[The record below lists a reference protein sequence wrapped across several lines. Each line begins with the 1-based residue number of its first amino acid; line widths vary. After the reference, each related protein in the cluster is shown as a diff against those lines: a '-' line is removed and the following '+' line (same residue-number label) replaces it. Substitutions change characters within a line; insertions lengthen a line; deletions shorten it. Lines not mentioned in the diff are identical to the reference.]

1 MERYLIIVSRDHPWL
16 LEALTSTYGQMG
28 EAEIHLDRREAGPGW
43 GGIGSGPERRVP
55 TSVITDLETQGFMV
69 IPQR

>member
-1 MERYLIIVSRDHPWL
+1 MERYLIIVSRDRPEL
-16 LEALTSTYGQMG
+16 VDTLASSYGQIG
-28 EAEIHLDRREAGPGW
+28 EVEIHLDRRGEGPGW

-55 TSVITDLETQGFMV
+55 TSVITDLEAQGFMV